1 MVDPERTGLADAR
14 LVPLATPTLPVPE
27 VAAAEEEYRPSE
39 GGGVLLYGDTSSGA
53 DSGGSNDGDADLGG
67 AATLSYVTADTYTQ
81 FFQGYRWPI
90 TQAERIGWCE
100 SRFDPLAISWT
111 GESFGLFQIHG
122 PTWAWWLNERG
133 FDFWNEWWIAER
145 NVAMAW
151 LIYENAGHSFAPWDC
166 N

>member
-1 MVDPERTGLADAR
+1 MVS
-14 LVPLATPTLPVPE
+14 VSPLAAPAPPPEALPYVEP
-27 VAAAEEEYRPSE
+27 PS
-39 GGGVLLYGDTSSGA
+39 
-53 DSGGSNDGDADLGG
+53 
-67 AATLSYVTADTYTQ
+67 DTYTQ
-81 FFQGYRWPI
+81 FFTGYRWPI
-90 TQAERIGWCE
+90 TEAERIGWCE

-151 LIYENAGHSFAPWDC
+151 LIYENAGYSFGPWDC